1 MKHLIPYKIFE
12 SFDESQSDEVRS
24 YLSQIFLELEDIGYD
39 IEIEGRWLKTSH
51 WDIKL
56 QKSIPILNELV
67 GFEITISKGERVNI
81 EVLRTIET
89 AISYMVDEGFNRYWI
104 DIIIGGMIWNST
116 LKIKGYSNL
125 NFDELK
131 SSFRNSYEFQS
142 LKLNFRK

>member
-1 MKHLIPYKIFE
+1 MKHLYKIFE

-39 IEIEGRWLKTSH
+39 IEIEGRWLRTSN

-67 GFEITISKGERVNI
+67 GFEITISKGKRVNI

-89 AISYMVDEGFNRYWI
+89 AISYMLDEGFNRYWI
-104 DIIIGGMIWNST
+104 GMI
-116 LKIKGYSNL
+116 GYSNL

-131 SSFRNSYEFQS
+131 SLFILELPSKLSHFVFQS

>member
-1 MKHLIPYKIFE
+1 MKHLVPYKIFE

-39 IEIEGRWLKTSH
+39 IEIEGRWLRTSN

-89 AISYMVDEGFNRYWI
+89 SISYMLDEGFNRYWI
-104 DIIIGGMIWNST
+104 DIIIGGMI
-116 LKIKGYSNL
+116 GYSKL

-131 SSFRNSYEFQS
+131 SSFIAELNLRNSYEFQS